1 MSASGTSSTSRA
13 WYLRGSRRRSGAR
26 RAIGWLG
33 VLVIAILFI
42 FTLWLLRSRLPESF
56 SHTGRAFTGN
66 QMSPVGAFELYFGD
80 PAARGL
86 QREIRYLVLLE
97 SPERQMREVI
107 ATLMEGSWGGGLS
120 PWAPDVTLRDLFVT
134 GEGII
139 YLDFEETL
147 RTQALPGDYME
158 WLLIASLTR
167 TLCANFPD
175 VRGLRIMVAGK
186 GSGPLVRTIPMDWI
200 FTPAMFDDAG

>member
-1 MSASGTSSTSRA
+1 MSAAGTSPDSRA
-13 WYLRGSRRRSGAR
+13 WYLRRTRRRTGAR
-26 RAIGWLG
+26 RAVGWLV
-33 VLVIAILFI
+33 VLILAILFI

-56 SHTGRAFTGN
+56 SRTGRALSGD

-86 QREIRYLVLLE
+86 QREIRYLLLLD

-107 ATLMEGSWGGGLS
+107 ATLIEGSWGGGLS
-120 PWAPDVTLRDLFVT
+120 PWASGTTLRDLFVT
-134 GEGII
+134 NDGII
-139 YLDFEETL
+139 YVDFEESL
-147 RTQALPGDYME
+147 RTDAPPGDYME

-167 TLCANFPD
+167 TLCANFPN
-175 VRGLRIMVAGK
+175 VRGVRIMVAGK